1 MSYSYVLLPIARLS
15 RITSVPTLPL
25 RHFRPCVLIF
35 KPTTNLRILALG
47 PALCYDTSQIELLE
61 ISF

>member
-1 MSYSYVLLPIARLS
+1 MSFSYVLLLIGRLS
-15 RITSVPTLPL
+15 HTTSVPTLPL

-35 KPTTNLRILALG
+35 KPMTNLGILALG
-47 PALCYDTSQIELLE
+47 PALCYGTSQIELLE